1 MMPVKIAS
9 RYLRYFLLMF
19 LVAMLF
25 PLAVGGCGSSQTA
38 AAKLVK
44 KIDHISIRC
53 SDPDG
58 LFNTLTVTLG
68 LPVAWPLASYDVFTT
83 GGCYA
88 GNTNIETLR
97 FNSAPESTT
106 SIYGIVFES
115 YPLSDVIYQ
124 FKQRGAD
131 PGEPVDQ
138 TRIIDNQQVKVWTN
152 VLLNALGNDQYIVYL
167 CEYTP
172 EMEKSLANRAQAA
185 TGPLGGIGLV
195 GVKEIT
201 IGTAQPD
208 QLRDQWKEIFAPATM
223 SADGLLSFEPGPG
236 IRISSN
242 ADEIITGLVLEVA
255 SLETARDFLVQKD
268 LLGNSSEGRISINP
282 DKVQGLNITLVEG
295 S

>member
-1 MMPVKIAS
+1 MPAKIFS
-9 RYLRYFLLMF
+9 RYVRIILLTF
-19 LVAMLF
+19 LVAMLV

-53 SDPDG
+53 SDPQG
-58 LFNTLTVTLG
+58 LFKTLTVNLG
-68 LPVAWPLASYDVFTT
+68 LPVAWPLTSYDVFTT
-83 GGCYA
+83 GGIYA

-97 FNSAPESTT
+97 FDSAPESTT

-115 YPLSDVIYQ
+115 YPLSDVIDQ

-138 TRIIDNQQVKVWTN
+138 TRIIDDQQVKVWTN

-172 EMEKSLANRAQAA
+172 EMEASLAKRAQAA

-208 QLRDQWKEIFAPATM
+208 QLRAQWKDIFAPATM
-223 SADGLLSFEPGPG
+223 SADGLISFEPGLG

-242 ADEIITGLVLEVA
+242 AEESITGLVLEVA
-255 SLETARDFLVQKD
+255 SLGTARDFLVQKD
-268 LLGNSSEGRISINP
+268 MLGDSADGQISINP
-282 DKVQGLNITLVEG
+282 NRVQGLNITLVEAP
-295 S
+295 